1 MASSKPA
8 TVLTWY
14 NYKEWVIEIK
24 WILESEGLDVFISK
38 HALKIES
45 QSELEKFKLIQIQ
58 TKTAVLIKSYCNPDI
73 ELEIRSLTDP
83 KEIWT
88 KLQTD
93 YDKPCQSYMLHC
105 LSEFNNICILP
116 DEELP
121 QFIIRFDSSIIEFK
135 IQAHQLM
142 KNIVVLNLTK
152 V

>member
-1 MASSKPA
+1 M
-8 TVLTWY
+8 
-14 NYKEWVIEIK
+14 
-24 WILESEGLDVFISK
+24 FISK